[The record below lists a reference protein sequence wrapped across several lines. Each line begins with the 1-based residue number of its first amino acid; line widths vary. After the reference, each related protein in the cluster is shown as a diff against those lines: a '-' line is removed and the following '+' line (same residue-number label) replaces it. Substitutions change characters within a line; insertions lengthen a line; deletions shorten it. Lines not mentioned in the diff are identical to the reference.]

1 MEIQLRIKRH
11 EQELAVLK
19 STPSVGVS
27 PWDLVTARYLGS
39 SLQVHVARLP
49 QQGPFRHVMDLKA
62 EKRMAGR
69 KERRSRFGDISMHK
83 CYQFGQ
89 IFSPFQALAT
99 TVSKL
104 RLGKGFLSLLLRTLT
119 NPSSFPF

>member
-19 STPSVGVS
+19 STPSAGVS
-27 PWDLVTARYLGS
+27 PWDLVTTRYLGS

-49 QQGPFRHVMDLKA
+49 QQVPFRHVMDLKA
-62 EKRMAGR
+62 EKSLAGR
-69 KERRSRFGDISMHK
+69 KERRRRFGDISMHK

-89 IFSPFQALAT
+89 IFSPFQALAM

-104 RLGKGFLSLLLRTLT
+104 CLGKGFFK
-119 NPSSFPF
+119 SFIENTDKP